1 MSTMLTCASMYFM
14 VGVFGYLTFLESVK
28 PTRGPDSSSGDV
40 LTLYKVET
48 DGYDFAM
55 GMVRIAAFNC
65 PLVADLPLSGHLA
78 CGIRVITDLFV
89 RESLLL
95 AAC

>member
-1 MSTMLTCASMYFM
+1 MTYVSISTMLTCASMYFM

-48 DGYDFAM
+48 DGYGFAAV
-55 GMVRIAAFNC
+55 MVRIAAFNWS
-65 PLVADLPLSGHLA
+65 LISRSSGH
-78 CGIRVITDLFV
+78 CVWDMGYH
-89 RESLLL
+89 
-95 AAC
+95 